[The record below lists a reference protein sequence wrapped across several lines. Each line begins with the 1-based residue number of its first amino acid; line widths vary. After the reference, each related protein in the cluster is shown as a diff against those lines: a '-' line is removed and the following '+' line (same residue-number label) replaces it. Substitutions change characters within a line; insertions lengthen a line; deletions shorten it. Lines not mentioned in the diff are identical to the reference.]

1 MTTATPLPSDFNW
14 SRLIYE
20 LQLKGMAAMV
30 ACHGEPTRFVAA
42 QGDGSGPVL
51 ELCLPESFAA
61 LTDTP
66 GMVRLQER
74 LREHFGPALQLSIAY
89 GVTTRAP
96 AQMAVSRRVKT
107 YGEAY
112 EAFMQDEF
120 VHDLLAMGGSIRLD
134 TVKPQALGDAPR
146 GGPVQK
152 PKP

>member
-1 MTTATPLPSDFNW
+1 MTGAPPSIGDFNW

-20 LQLKGMAAMV
+20 LQLKGMAAML
-30 ACHGEPTRFVAA
+30 ACHGEPTRFVAGQA
-42 QGDGSGPVL
+42 DGTGPVL
-51 ELCLPESFAA
+51 ELCLPESFVA
-61 LTDTP
+61 LAETP

-74 LREHFGPALQLSIAY
+74 LREHFGPALQLGIAY
-89 GVTTRAP
+89 GVTTHAP

-134 TVKPQALGDAPR
+134 TVKPQAPGEAPR